1 MNCLL
6 LHPSEISNN
15 HAALYAGDERFKHL
29 QQILKISE
37 GQNICAGVVGGLMGK
52 ANIQSINEQHIK
64 LDCKFDQTPPAKLP
78 LTIILALPRPKMLR
92 RILQNIAELGVSELY
107 LINSYKVEKSYW
119 QTPRLE
125 TKSIEQALLNGLSQ
139 AKDTVLPKV
148 HCKRLFK
155 PFVEDELPAIIKGKE
170 AFVAHPYQ
178 SEPYPKPSTQGRVI
192 AIGPEGGFTEYEVNL
207 LKKQGLASIIMG
219 ERIYK
224 VENAL
229 TLLTQLSKPV

>member
-6 LHPSEISNN
+6 LKPCELSNN
-15 HAALYAGDERFKHL
+15 QAQLHAGDERFNHL
-29 QQILKISE
+29 QQILKVSQGQSIS
-37 GQNICAGVVGGLMGK
+37 AGIVNGLMGNATITNIDDKGINLECSFTK
-52 ANIQSINEQHIK
+52 A
-64 LDCKFDQTPPAKLP
+64 PPKKLP

-92 RILQNIAELGVSELY
+92 RILQNIAELGVNELY

-119 QTPRLE
+119 QTPLLDPQ
-125 TKSIEQALLNGLSQ
+125 SIEQSLLNGLSQ
-139 AKDTVLPKV
+139 AKDTVAPKV
-148 HCKRLFK
+148 HCKKLFK
-155 PFVEDELPAIIKGKE
+155 PFVEDELPQIIKGKE

-178 SEPYPKPSTQGRVI
+178 SSLCPKPSNNERVI

-207 LKKQGLASIIMG
+207 LKQHGLTSISMG

-229 TLLTQLSKPV
+229 TLLTQLSYTP